1 MQIPAAV
8 LVVAARLHSPMRLRL
23 FLRRLTISAPRMA
36 VRSALPWPFRWAMF
50 AIVFGFCAA
59 IGLWAF
65 EFGRDIAGL
74 DQDTKQA
81 LRQAQTELLSLR
93 AQVSVLEGE
102 RDKAQSIA
110 NTVDTLL
117 VSEKVMQE
125 KLTLQN
131 RQLEANN
138 RALRDQL
145 GFFEK
150 LIPTTGAEGVS
161 IRGLQI
167 EAGDGREM
175 RWQVLVIQALKNPSE
190 FNGKLELSFTGLLDG
205 RPWSG
210 SLPGGFQTIR
220 LTQYGRIEGVYELPA
235 KVVLKG
241 VTARVLDGSVVKA
254 VQSIKV

>member
-1 MQIPAAV
+1 
-8 LVVAARLHSPMRLRL
+8 MRLRL
-23 FLRRLTISAPRMA
+23 FLRRLTVSAPRMA
-36 VRSALPWPFRWAMF
+36 VRSALPWPFRWAML

-74 DQDTKQA
+74 DQDTKES
-81 LRQAQTELLSLR
+81 LRQAKTELLSLR
-93 AQVSVLEGE
+93 AQVNVLEGE
-102 RDKAQSIA
+102 RDKAQSVA

-131 RQLEANN
+131 RQLEADN

-167 EAGDGREM
+167 EAGDSREM
-175 RWQVLVIQALKNPSE
+175 KWQVLVIQALKNPSE

-210 SLPGGFQTIR
+210 GLPGGFQAIR
-220 LTQYGRIEGVYELPA
+220 LTQYVRIEGVYELPA
-235 KVVLKG
+235 QVVLKG

>member
-1 MQIPAAV
+1 
-8 LVVAARLHSPMRLRL
+8 MRLRL
-23 FLRRLTISAPRMA
+23 FLRRLTVSAPRMA
-36 VRSALPWPFRWAMF
+36 VRSALPWPFRWAML

-74 DQDTKQA
+74 DQDTKES
-81 LRQAQTELLSLR
+81 LRQAKTELLSLR
-93 AQVSVLEGE
+93 AQVNVLEGE
-102 RDKAQSIA
+102 RDKAQSVA

-131 RQLEANN
+131 RQLEADN

-150 LIPTTGAEGVS
+150 LIPTTGAGGVS

-167 EAGDGREM
+167 EAGDSREM
-175 RWQVLVIQALKNPSE
+175 KWQVLVIQALKNPSE

-210 SLPGGFQTIR
+210 GLPGGFQTIR
-220 LTQYGRIEGVYELPA
+220 LTQYVRIEGVYELPA
-235 KVVLKG
+235 QVVLKG